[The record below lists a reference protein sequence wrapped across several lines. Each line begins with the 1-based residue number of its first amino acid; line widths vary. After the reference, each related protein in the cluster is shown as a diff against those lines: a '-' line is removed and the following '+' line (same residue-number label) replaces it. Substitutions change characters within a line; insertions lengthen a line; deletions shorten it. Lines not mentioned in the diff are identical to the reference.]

1 MKFLESAIL
10 FVNILL
16 WLIGVAFMFLIAYQ
30 LALVALFCFLL
41 FLVFYYK
48 AEYFIISR
56 LEKFVY
62 SDWAVFRVKLAWAN
76 GQSILILIIISLI
89 VGSFLDKT

>member
-1 MKFLESAIL
+1 MKFLESVLL

-16 WLIGVAFMFLIAYQ
+16 WLAGVAFMFLIAYQ
-30 LALVALFCFLL
+30 LGLVALFCFLL
-41 FLVFYYK
+41 FLVFYFK
-48 AEYFIISR
+48 AEYFIISK

-62 SDWAVFRVKLAWAN
+62 SDWAVFRVKLSWAN
-76 GQSILILIIISLI
+76 SRAILILIITSLI

>member
-1 MKFLESAIL
+1 MKFLESIIL
-10 FVNILL
+10 FVNMLL
-16 WLIGVAFMFLIAYQ
+16 WLVGVVFMFFIAYQ
-30 LALVALFCFLL
+30 LALVVLFCFLL

-56 LEKFVY
+56 LDKFVD
-62 SDWAVFRVKLAWAN
+62 SEWQIFRVKLAWAN
-76 GQSILILIIISLI
+76 GQAILILIIISLI

>member
-1 MKFLESAIL
+1 M
-10 FVNILL
+10 LL
-16 WLIGVAFMFLIAYQ
+16 WLVGVVFMFFIAYQ
-30 LALVALFCFLL
+30 LALVVLFCFLL

-56 LEKFVY
+56 LDKFVD
-62 SDWAVFRVKLAWAN
+62 SEWQIFRVKLAWAN
-76 GQSILILIIISLI
+76 GQAILILIIISLI

>member
-1 MKFLESAIL
+1 M
-10 FVNILL
+10 LL
-16 WLIGVAFMFLIAYQ
+16 WLAGAVFMFFIAYQ
-30 LALVALFCFLL
+30 LALVVLFCFLL

-76 GQSILILIIISLI
+76 GQAILILIIISLI